1 MITKEELKELNVS
14 MTSFARDLSLY
25 LGLDYDS
32 AFYQHIG
39 RVLNGEVKPSQQESE
54 ACNKWLEVHQ
64 NPHQI
69 GVKYF
74 GLVDKKG
81 TLERLRIAMRSG
93 VHNANETDRRFKKI
107 IALLS

>member
-14 MTSFARDLSLY
+14 MTSFSRDLAVY
-25 LGLDYDS
+25 LGEHYDN

-39 RVLNGEVKPSQQESE
+39 RVLNGEVEATQNEIE
-54 ACNKWLEVHQ
+54 ACNKWLQVHK

-93 VHNANETDRRFKKI
+93 VHNASETDRRFKKI
-107 IALLS
+107 IELLS